1 MPMELISIER
11 TDNITHLKLRGA
23 LDMAGIRAVDTRF
36 YGETSARDRPAIVD
50 LSELDSITSLG
61 IGMLFGCAKSL
72 HRRGYR
78 MVLLQPRGLVD
89 DVLRRVGVHE
99 VIPFAASLDE
109 ALKIAREG
117 PRPA

>member
-1 MPMELISIER
+1 MTVELITAGRDDGVSYLR
-11 TDNITHLKLRGA
+11 LRGS
-23 LDMAGIRAVDTRF
+23 LDVAGMREIDTRF
-36 YGETSARDRPAIVD
+36 YAETSARNRPAIVD

-72 HRRGYR
+72 HRQGLC

-99 VIPFAASLDE
+99 VIPFASSLDE

-117 PRPA
+117 SPRA

>member
-1 MPMELISIER
+1 MAMELITTER
-11 TDNITHLKLRGA
+11 HDNVSHVRLRGA
-23 LDMAGIRAVDTRF
+23 LDIAGIREIDTRF

-50 LSELDSITSLG
+50 LSELDAITSLG

-72 HRRGYR
+72 QSKGHR

-117 PRPA
+117 PRRT

>member
-1 MPMELISIER
+1 MAMELITTER
-11 TDNITHLKLRGA
+11 GDQVSHVRLRGS
-23 LDMAGIRAVDTRF
+23 LDMAGIREIDTRF
-36 YGETSARDRPAIVD
+36 YAETSARDRPAIID

-72 HRRGYR
+72 QRKGHR
-78 MVLLQPRGLVD
+78 MVLLQPHGFVD

-109 ALKIAREG
+109 ALRLARTG
-117 PRPA
+117 PPRI